1 MNAIIFATP
10 FGDAAVMYKPGPAVG
25 QVRRITL
32 PTPEPQVLQAE
43 MARFSPLLTDQHP
56 DRIVDLVR
64 RIQAYLSGEP
74 AALPLEPLDFSAC
87 SPFQQKVLRLLYTIP
102 YGEVRTY
109 QWLADRLGTP
119 HAARAVGNALARN
132 PFPLVMPCHRCIRS
146 DGTLGGFQRPG
157 LKAQLLALEGYTG

>member
-1 MNAIIFATP
+1 MNAIIFGTP
-10 FGDAAVMYKPGPAVG
+10 FGDSVVVYKPGPVAG

-32 PTPEPQVLQAE
+32 PTMDPQVLQAE
-43 MARFSPLLTDQHP
+43 MAPFSPHLTDQHP

-64 RIQAYLSGEP
+64 RIQAYLNGER
-74 AALPLEPLDFSAC
+74 AALPLEPLDFSTC

-109 QWLADRLGTP
+109 RWLADRLGEP
-119 HAARAVGNALARN
+119 RAARAVGNALARN
-132 PFPLVMPCHRCIRS
+132 PFPLVIPCHRCIRS